1 MFLSVYPSPCLVLD
15 FGTSDVIM
23 PANKA
28 LTAATVDCE
37 WKKQIHT
44 HINTLIMT
52 HTHPTIKTAASH
64 IAQDTDTSTRGR
76 GGGLYDCAGRGDLYF
91 NNFNCFLMFLNCVF
105 SIVLIV
111 MGVGCRGG
119 RVGGR
124 ARVQRLQT
132 QGFGYQI
139 ATAAVIDIPCYRTAG
154 SLTLKCEISNEF

>member
-44 HINTLIMT
+44 HINTLIVT

-64 IAQDTDTSTRGR
+64 IAQDTDRSPRGR
-76 GGGLYDCAGRGDLYF
+76 GGGLYDCAGRGDLCF
-91 NNFNCFLMFLNCVF
+91 NNFNCFLMFLYCVF

-111 MGVGCRGG
+111 MGVGCRGRESRG
-119 RVGGR
+119 
-124 ARVQRLQT
+124 
-132 QGFGYQI
+132 QGESSKI
-139 ATAAVIDIPCYRTAG
+139 TNTRIWVSNCYRRCYRYPM
-154 SLTLKCEISNEF
+154 LSNSRQFNIKV